1 MKKSLALSFFL
12 LLGFVFMSCQTTG
25 GTTSGR
31 IVYEPGE
38 IVNGKDGK
46 PVLYK
51 NKSMD
56 IAIDISSDAIVIPQD
71 TLSMMETDG
80 RKVDFMMSHADLTGK
95 TVMVSVENMGD
106 EYAYLDDEEFTST
119 LLENPVFVGL
129 YTEQMKKSLEDRGY
143 TVSDVVLEELKF
155 MGKDVYGLHLS
166 AGISIIPI
174 EYVVVFTKHGQYLRN
189 VTVGATSYKYCL
201 EQIAAIRHYK

>member
-1 MKKSLALSFFL
+1 
-12 LLGFVFMSCQTTG
+12 MSCQTTG

-71 TLSMMETDG
+71 TLSMMETDE
-80 RKVDFMMSHADLTGK
+80 GK
-95 TVMVSVENMGD
+95 
-106 EYAYLDDEEFTST
+106 LI
-119 LLENPVFVGL
+119 L
-129 YTEQMKKSLEDRGY
+129 
-143 TVSDVVLEELKF
+143 
-155 MGKDVYGLHLS
+155 
-166 AGISIIPI
+166 
-174 EYVVVFTKHGQYLRN
+174 
-189 VTVGATSYKYCL
+189 
-201 EQIAAIRHYK
+201 